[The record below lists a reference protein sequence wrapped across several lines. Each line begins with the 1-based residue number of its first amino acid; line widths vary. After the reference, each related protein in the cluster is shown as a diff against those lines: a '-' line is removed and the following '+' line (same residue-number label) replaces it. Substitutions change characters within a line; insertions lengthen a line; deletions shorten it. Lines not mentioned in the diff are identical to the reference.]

1 MNAAPAEPV
10 CDTPKICDLL
20 GISPKECTELKK
32 IGAILPAAG
41 RGRWLLRSSVK
52 AYTSHLRRLVELKS
66 SDAATLNK
74 ELIAKK
80 IVKTGAEGALAE
92 IRLELERRNTIN
104 ARQVYEDGLRIGQ
117 ILTARIDSFVG
128 EAAGSC
134 AGLDERNLQRE
145 LHGRTQMLL
154 REFKCAVAGTA
165 VDTTADL

>member
-1 MNAAPAEPV
+1 MTAPAEPV
-10 CDTPKICDLL
+10 ADTAKLCDLL
-20 GISPKECTELKK
+20 GISPKETTELKK

-52 AYTSHLRRLVELKS
+52 SYASHLRRLVELKAN
-66 SDAATLNK
+66 DAASLNK

>member
-32 IGAILPAAG
+32 VGAILPAAG
-41 RGRWLLRSSVK
+41 RGRWLLRSSVQTY
-52 AYTSHLRRLVELKS
+52 ASHLRRLVELKS

-74 ELIAKK
+74 ELTAKK
-80 IVKTGAEGALAE
+80 IIKVAAEGSLAE
-92 IRLELERRNTIN
+92 IRLEIERKNQIS
-104 ARQVYEDGLRIGQ
+104 ARQVYEDGVRIGQ
-117 ILTARIDSFVG
+117 ILTARIEAFVS
-128 EAAGSC
+128 EASGAC

-154 REFKCAVAGTA
+154 REFKCAVAGVA